1 MVRALHIGILSN
13 SEGSAG
19 NCILYLRKKFLPFFN
34 HKRVLL
40 YSDATRAVK
49 IIKRIAEKIAVKAGG
64 NMYRLLLNDER
75 GAVTIDWV
83 TLTAGILLLGIMIV
97 YSVMNDSAGY
107 LMDEFEDL
115 NAQYAADAI
124 DVSALG
130 QQIDTNQ

>member
-1 MVRALHIGILSN
+1 MN
-13 SEGSAG
+13 
-19 NCILYLRKKFLPFFN
+19 
-34 HKRVLL
+34 
-40 YSDATRAVK
+40 
-49 IIKRIAEKIAVKAGG
+49 
-64 NMYRLLLNDER
+64 RLLLYDER

-97 YSVMNDSAGY
+97 YTVMNDSAGY

-130 QQIDTNQ
+130 EPIDFNQ